1 MELLI
6 PSSLLDNFHFLRP
19 LWLLA
24 LLPALIFVIALW
36 RVNTVV
42 TAWDKAIDKSLLPF
56 LLDRSKNA
64 AQRTPLLPLLAAWC
78 LSIVAMAGPVWACI
92 LFTTW

>member
-24 LLPALIFVIALW
+24 LLPF
-36 RVNTVV
+36 R
-42 TAWDKAIDKSLLPF
+42 P
-56 LLDRSKNA
+56 
-64 AQRTPLLPLLAAWC
+64 
-78 LSIVAMAGPVWACI
+78 
-92 LFTTW
+92 